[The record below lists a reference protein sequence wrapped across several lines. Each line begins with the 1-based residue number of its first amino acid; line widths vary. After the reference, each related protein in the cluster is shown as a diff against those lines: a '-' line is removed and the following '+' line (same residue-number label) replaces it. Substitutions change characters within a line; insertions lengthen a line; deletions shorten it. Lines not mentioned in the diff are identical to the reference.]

1 MQENKPKVLV
11 VDDEPDV
18 VESLSDYLGS
28 KGFQVFG
35 ALSGEQALNILEKER
50 ADLILMDIMMPVLK
64 GTEVSRLIKNK
75 YPSVKVVILTAY
87 PKEAEGLLK
96 ENVTDTVL
104 TKPTGIDVIFE
115 KLSDILEPSVSER
128 AKQGMEARV
137 LFIRGKLLVFDAD
150 RAGSDNLTSRLKSL
164 DGRGEYYDVKQ
175 VFSSDNLSEA
185 VASFDPD
192 LILGNSSFV
201 NSLAPGKGKDILDN
215 FLKQGKAIIYDS
227 AQLLDNNRLEGL
239 IKTIQ
244 IYSFRNGLIEVKW
257 VRI

>member
-18 VESLSDYLGS
+18 VQSLSDYLGN

-35 ALSGEQALNILEKER
+35 ALSGEQALSILEKEK

-87 PKEAEGLLK
+87 PQEAEALLR
-96 ENVTDTVL
+96 ENVTETVL
-104 TKPTGIDVIFE
+104 AKPTGIDVIFE
-115 KLSDILEPSVSER
+115 KLSDILEPSVSQS
-128 AKQGMEARV
+128 AQQGVEARV
-137 LFIRGKLLVFDAD
+137 LFIKGKLLIFDPD
-150 RAGSDNLTSRLKSL
+150 KLNSDSLTSRLRSL
-164 DGRGEYYDVKQ
+164 DARGEYYDVKQ
-175 VFSSDNLSEA
+175 VFSSDDLLES
-185 VASFDPD
+185 VASFGPD

-201 NSLAPGKGKDILDN
+201 NSLAPGKGKDILDS
-215 FLKQGKAIIYDS
+215 FLEQGKAIIYDS